1 MQLCIFDL
9 TKKKILEIIKQ
20 KFRSASYY
28 AQVSSALHCLEQ
40 QPVAFSPT
48 HYNAQRN
55 VFSIFF

>member
-1 MQLCIFDL
+1 M
-9 TKKKILEIIKQ
+9 KK

-55 VFSIFF
+55 VFLIFLL